1 MYTAYMPLSK
11 KGIRVHHL
19 AKQLGVNSKD
29 IVKKCADEGVDGIVN
44 HQSIVSAGL
53 SATIAEWFSDGA
65 DVKLSSTAVETGAK
79 VDAKKAIA
87 KAKKTTSKD
96 AEVKKYEASCCSSCG
111 RETHSESGICQRCIG
126 PNTFIGKESRTGR
139 NLADEQEAVTD
150 DYSEDSFPDGGSGG
164 AYDYD
169 WQRKR
174 REY

>member
-1 MYTAYMPLSK
+1 MPLTK
-11 KGIRVHHL
+11 KINVNQL
-19 AKQLGVNSKD
+19 AKQLGVHWKD

-44 HQSIVSAGL
+44 QQSTVSAGL
-53 SATIAEWFSDGA
+53 SATIAEWFSEVA
-65 DVKLSSTAVETGAK
+65 DVKSSSSAVETGAK
-79 VDAKKAIA
+79 VDVQKARAKAKKPTR
-87 KAKKTTSKD
+87 KKKTTSKD
-96 AEVKKYEASCCSSCG
+96 AAVKKSFVRCCSSCG
-111 RETHSESGICQRCIG
+111 SDTSSKSGICQRCIG

-169 WQRKR
+169 WQRKQ

>member
-1 MYTAYMPLSK
+1 MPLSK
-11 KGIRVHHL
+11 KAIRVHHL

-44 HQSIVSAGL
+44 HQSIASAGL

-96 AEVKKYEASCCSSCG
+96 AEVKKCEASCCSSCG
-111 RETHSESGICQRCIG
+111 RDTHSKSGICQRCIG
-126 PNTFIGKESRTGR
+126 PNSLFKESRTGR
-139 NLADEQEAVTD
+139 NLADEQEAVSD
-150 DYSEDSFPDGGSGG
+150 DYSEGSFPGGSCGG
-164 AYDYD
+164 YD
-169 WQRKR
+169 WQRKQ